1 MHVKYTISLDVH
13 DTIFKPSDQ
22 KMLET
27 CVSVT
32 VGKICVT
39 FCDKPLVAS
48 ALTYAAYVHGKCL
61 CGFEKNVVD
70 IVAWTIIYCST
81 CR

>member
-1 MHVKYTISLDVH
+1 MCLVGNFAYVKYTISLDVH

-48 ALTYAAYVHGKCL
+48 ALTYLHMYMVNVYVALRKM
-61 CGFEKNVVD
+61 
-70 IVAWTIIYCST
+70 W
-81 CR
+81 